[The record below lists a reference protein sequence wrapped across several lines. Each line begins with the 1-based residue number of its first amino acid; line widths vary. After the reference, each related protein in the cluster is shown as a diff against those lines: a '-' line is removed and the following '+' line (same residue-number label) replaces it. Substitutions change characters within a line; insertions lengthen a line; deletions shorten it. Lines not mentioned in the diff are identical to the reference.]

1 MSVPATNSHR
11 HRCWI
16 EVDPDALRHNADS
29 LRARGGMDLLAVVK
43 ANAYGHGA
51 AAVVRALQGHATL
64 FGVANLHEAEEVETT
79 KTTTPI
85 ILLGTCLPEE
95 REAALLDGLHVCISS
110 LEEAAAWNALAAKL
124 DTAVHGHI
132 AIDTGMGRMGFPE
145 ESWKE
150 TSARDLLRFSH
161 VHWEGLASHLPSA
174 DEDVAF
180 TTAQIDRF
188 RKVVAIAHAAGL
200 RPRWIHL
207 DNSAGILGYPQI
219 AEFCNLARPGL
230 ALYGVSPLPE
240 NADLLQPALT
250 WKTRVLLVRDLPAG
264 HGISYGRADKL
275 KRNSRVATLACG
287 YADGYPRQVSGKG
300 ATVLIHGRHCPLLGR
315 ITMDMIMVDVTDV
328 APHVEVGD
336 EAVLLGAQENEVIS
350 ANEIAAH
357 AGTIPW
363 HVFTG
368 ISARVERSLV

>member
-1 MSVPATNSHR
+1 MSDATNHHR

-16 EVDPDALRHNADS
+16 EVDPDALRDNAKT

-51 AAVVRALQGHATL
+51 AAVVRALQGSAAL

-79 KTTTPI
+79 NTTTPI

-110 LEEAAAWNALAAKL
+110 LKEAAEWDGLAAKL
-124 DTAVHGHI
+124 DMTLHGHI

-145 ESWKE
+145 EMWNE
-150 TSARDLLRFSH
+150 TTARDLLKFPH
-161 VHWEGLASHLPSA
+161 IHWEGLASHLPSA

-188 RKVVAIAHAAGL
+188 RKVVAIAHAAEL
-200 RPRWIHL
+200 RPHWIHL
-207 DNSAGILGYPQI
+207 DNSAGMLGYPQI

-240 NADLLQPALT
+240 HANLLKPALT

-264 HGISYGRADKL
+264 HGVSYGRADKL

-300 ATVLIHGRHCPLLGR
+300 ATVLIHGQHCPLLGR
-315 ITMDMIMVDVTDV
+315 VTMDMIMVDVTDV
-328 APHVEVGD
+328 APSVAVGD
-336 EAVLLGAQENEVIS
+336 EAVLLGAQGGATIS
-350 ANEIAAH
+350 ASEIAAK
-357 AGTIPW
+357 ADTIPW
-363 HVFTG
+363 HVLTS
-368 ISARVERSLV
+368 ISARVERALI